1 MGSFVGLAPAS
12 SPRLIVAVMI
22 DEPTTG
28 GYYGGVVAAPAFSN
42 VMAGA
47 LRLLGVK
54 QDAPLNNV
62 ILPPPSAPEIREEV

>member
-1 MGSFVGLAPAS
+1 MTLDAVDLAKP
-12 SPRLIVAVMI
+12 M
-22 DEPTTG
+22 
-28 GYYGGVVAAPAFSN
+28 AAPAFSN